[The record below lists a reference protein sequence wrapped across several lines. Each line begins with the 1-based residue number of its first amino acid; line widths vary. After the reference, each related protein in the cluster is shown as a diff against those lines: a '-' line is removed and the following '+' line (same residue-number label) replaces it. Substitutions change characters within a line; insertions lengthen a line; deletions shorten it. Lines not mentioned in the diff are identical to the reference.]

1 MSRPVSTELPRSVSS
16 SPAHSDLSIDFNDD
30 DDDVSQSPKSAQL
43 SSSIAS
49 KGLNKPAKLSFSISR
64 LLGANSVA
72 EKHDHGATSEGESE
86 SPSSLCSQC
95 PSMDNNVSINTYPK
109 SQDTKSSSSGHRLT
123 MSPYEMAMNHL
134 SGTGASSV
142 IRVLAHRP
150 PPSMPF
156 AAHPYPWLG
165 PTPNNLIKDGLQSK
179 FIFSICKCKEYI
191 KNISDI
197 FDIFDISDICYNIVK
212 NMENIFYNIMKNM
225 EN

>member
-134 SGTGASSV
+134 TSLNHGTGASSV

-179 FIFSICKCKEYI
+179 FVFSINKYKEHM
-191 KNISDI
+191 KN
-197 FDIFDISDICYNIVK
+197 FG
-212 NMENIFYNIMKNM
+212 NIFNNIMKNIGNM
-225 EN
+225 ENKRAI